1 MSEESESRREVQR
14 MVSFLE
20 AETGP
25 LGNRVLGVIALDSP
39 SPLEQRFLNRI
50 LTLRPTEL
58 RWYGSL
64 DGAPAGVKTV
74 NQYDVLLQDASGVVV
89 IGQGGGTIPDLE
101 DALVNARQRVVAASN
116 ARITAPENASFRMVQ
131 LERELR
137 EDELERL
144 ERQQRM
150 DQARNIWIISISL
163 MVTII
168 GISNALLMSVTERF
182 REIGTMKCLGAL
194 SSFIRQIFFIE
205 SALTGLAGSI
215 VGAILGFFISYM
227 IYSITFGFG
236 LVTAS
241 LAPGT
246 LIFYLIISL
255 IGGILMS
262 IIAAIYPAT
271 FASRMVPATAL
282 RTNI

>member
-1 MSEESESRREVQR
+1 